1 MKESNDNNK
10 EAFPEPLVRVRVGQS
25 NEENQDDEEA
35 DEEEG
40 VRDSEEVEESTE

>member
-1 MKESNDNNK
+1 MLDNQMKK
-10 EAFPEPLVRVRVGQS
+10 
-25 NEENQDDEEA
+25 NQDEEEG

>member
-1 MKESNDNNK
+1 MLDN
-10 EAFPEPLVRVRVGQS
+10 Q

>member
-1 MKESNDNNK
+1 M
-10 EAFPEPLVRVRVGQS
+10 RVRVGQS
-25 NEENQDDEEA
+25 NEENQDEEEG